1 MLAMSDDPPLQRAHL
16 AALRFLSYRPR
27 TETEIKSR
35 LHRRFP
41 APIVEQVLEMLK
53 DEALV
58 DDVRFAGEWTAG
70 RESHNPRSGW
80 AIKRELVAKGVDG
93 LVAEDAVR
101 DVDDEDNAYRAGL
114 KAAGRLAGSDKPTFN
129 RRIWAYLKRRGFS
142 DSVSRRTITRL
153 WEEMDARSES
163 GMQEEL

>member
-1 MLAMSDDPPLQRAHL
+1 MNDDPPLRRAHL
-16 AALRFLSYRPR
+16 VALRFLSYRPR
-27 TETEIKSR
+27 TETEVKSR
-35 LHRRFP
+35 LRSRFP
-41 APIVEQVLEMLK
+41 APIVEQVLELLK

-58 DDVRFAGEWTAG
+58 DDVRFASEWRAG

-93 LVAEDAVR
+93 LVAEEAVR

-114 KAAGRLAGSDKPTFN
+114 KAAGRLEGSDMLTFN
-129 RRIWAYLKRRGFS
+129 RRLWSHLKRRGFS
-142 DSVSRRTITRL
+142 DSVSRRTITQL